1 MEAIKLQSMT
11 DFVLKYLDS
20 GYNQYDA
27 LKNNILMLRYAKFLN
42 QPLQLG
48 FFVPCDLLGN
58 VLEKPMYFDK
68 WENGISENASW
79 EDWKTECEIYEKAKE
94 RVLFKGFEV
103 EISMTPQFLILKN
116 FANVIFIWDLE
127 AKNFLTNPIYD
138 LDTFANVSKLNND
151 KIELTDSAIEQIGL

>member
-48 FFVPCDLLGN
+48 FFVPCDENGN
-58 VLEKPMYFDK
+58 VLEEPKRWNDYLQFPDSFDGNK
-68 WENGISENASW
+68 EWGELYN
-79 EDWKTECEIYEKAKE
+79 YELAKE